1 MTSPAIPRFLGP
13 SLVALAVLF
22 PSAALAAGS
31 EDAPPSTAPGASAP
45 ANPSSPTTA
54 SGPGSPTTKA
64 GNAAPT
70 AASLYQDG
78 KAAISRKDWKAA
90 ITALSGAAKLET
102 GNADVHNLLGY
113 SYRKSGD
120 YKNAFANYALSLKFN
135 PKHKGALE
143 YQGEAYVET
152 GNVTKAKA
160 NLAKLKTA
168 CGNTTCEEYIDL
180 AASIKAAEAK
190 KTAKKSTK

>member
-1 MTSPAIPRFLGP
+1 M
-13 SLVALAVLF
+13 
-22 PSAALAAGS
+22 
-31 EDAPPSTAPGASAP
+31 
-45 ANPSSPTTA
+45 
-54 SGPGSPTTKA
+54 
-64 GNAAPT
+64 APT

-90 ITALSGAAKLET
+90 IAALAASAKLEA
-102 GNADVHNLLGY
+102 GNADTHNLLGY

-120 YKNAFANYALSLKFN
+120 YKNAFANYALALKFN

-152 GNVTKAKA
+152 GNITKAKA

-168 CGNTTCEEYIDL
+168 CGNTTCEEYVDL
-180 AASIKAAEAK
+180 AAAIKAGA
-190 KTAKKSTK
+190 AKKSTKK